1 MKISARNQG
10 GNFTPAPAGTTQG
23 VLVDIIDLG
32 KRPDRFN
39 PGEEVHQMQLAFQLE
54 DEMDNGEP
62 FVVRT
67 FPLRASLNPKSKL
80 FQTITAMRGKITDEE
95 LDEEGDFDLDSL
107 IGTNCLVT
115 VEQTEKEGGKIYANV
130 TSVSQLPKK
139 NKTVL
144 EPRNYVRVQ
153 DREERPVEGSDG
165 EEVPF

>member
-1 MKISARNQG
+1 MKLSGRTQG
-10 GNFTPAPAGTTQG
+10 GNFEPAPAGTQQG

-32 KRPDRFN
+32 ERPDTFN
-39 PGEEVHQMQLAFQLE
+39 PGQVVHKMQLAFQLE

-95 LDEEGDFDLDSL
+95 LDEDGDFDLDTL

-115 VEQTEKEGGKIYANV
+115 VEHAEKEGGKVYANV
-130 TSVSQLPKK
+130 TAVSQLPKK
-139 NKTVL
+139 TTTRL

-153 DREERPVEGSDG
+153 DREEQPVQGSDG
-165 EEVPF
+165 DTPF